1 MEEVK
6 LDKIKELLLKRRNI
20 RNATLIEKAEEE
32 DGYFDAQD
40 YSGGNFD
47 DAFNLG
53 RDVGE
58 AELIEELLSILNI
71 E

>member
-1 MEEVK
+1 MEE
-6 LDKIKELLLKRRNI
+6 LEKIKELLLKRRNI
-20 RNATLIEKAEEE
+20 RNATIVDRVTEE

-40 YSGGNFD
+40 FSGGNFD
-47 DAFNLG
+47 DAFNFG

-58 AELIEELLSILNI
+58 AELIEELLFILNI

>member
-58 AELIEELLSILNI
+58 AELIEELLSIIDI

>member
-1 MEEVK
+1 MEE
-6 LDKIKELLLKRRNI
+6 LEKIKELLLKRRNTKTADI
-20 RNATLIEKAEEE
+20 VEKAIEK

-47 DAFNLG
+47 DTFELG
-53 RDVGE
+53 REVGE
-58 AELIEELLSILNI
+58 AELIEELLAILNI

>member
-1 MEEVK
+1 MEE
-6 LDKIKELLLKRRNI
+6 LEKIKELLLKRRNTKTADI
-20 RNATLIEKAEEE
+20 VEKAIEE

-47 DAFNLG
+47 DAFELG
-53 RDVGE
+53 REVGE
-58 AELIEELLSILNI
+58 AELIEELLAILNI

>member
-1 MEEVK
+1 MEE
-6 LDKIKELLLKRRNI
+6 LEKIKELLLKRRDKQTADI
-20 RNATLIEKAEEE
+20 VEKAIEE

-47 DAFNLG
+47 DAFELG
-53 RDVGE
+53 REVGE
-58 AELIEELLSILNI
+58 AELIEELLAILNI

>member
-1 MEEVK
+1 MNELE
-6 LDKIKELLLKRRNI
+6 KIKELLLKRRNI

-47 DAFNLG
+47 DAFNMG
-53 RDVGE
+53 RDIGE
-58 AELIEELLSILNI
+58 AELIEELLFILNI